1 MAPTVCKIQV
11 SKPACLKGGYYFQSC
26 RAFRSAAGIRYDYN
40 LYNKY
45 GRKLKLQQRGW
56 RKVLSFNFAVRRA
69 AEKRIDVHRLFAM
82 NSRRCNTRWIR
93 CPATQACKKRLPLDS
108 HSIATRLPLDCHT
121 IATGNCG
128 TFRMCVKQGLTVRNT
143 CVLWVGDFTSCWES
157 IVAIVRQSSGS
168 RVAIEWQSSGNRKT
182 CTRGHKVGGCPKSIV
197 SMTIACPLH
206 EPSYPKSR

>member
-1 MAPTVCKIQV
+1 MAPTVRKIQV
-11 SKPACLKGGYYFQSC
+11 LKPACLKGGYYFQSC

-93 CPATQACKKRLPLDS
+93 WNSRAHVHHHPRPRRRPWS
-108 HSIATRLPLDCHT
+108 DCRAQNM
-121 IATGNCG
+121 I
-128 TFRMCVKQGLTVRNT
+128 
-143 CVLWVGDFTSCWES
+143 VLLEADH
-157 IVAIVRQSSGS
+157 A
-168 RVAIEWQSSGNRKT
+168 EWH
-182 CTRGHKVGGCPKSIV
+182 RGHPDVPNC
-197 SMTIACPLH
+197 L
-206 EPSYPKSR
+206 